1 MNSSKSKKTKDI
13 SKKDISK
20 KDIFEQ
26 KHFKLLDFKDFPPIL
41 GQPIILDKDTIFYR
55 AYDKK
60 YKKFK
65 RPAFFGEYDNALKYK
80 TNERELSAFI
90 TKRKIKLLDIRY
102 VSHII
107 NQLIIL
113 RENNKMVD
121 GYKTL
126 ALSFGLVS
134 LYEQLKLYKMR
145 YLNILKD
152 DKRYTKMIEYY
163 NHYESSQE
171 KFTWQNPIELSG
183 IRIGDTTNDIESSLM
198 LKAIFGDFF
207 DGIIFPK
214 IFSPY
219 FNENYIPN
227 EILLFEPE
235 KCVFENEINMIILNT
250 NYASYVNINDVIKK
264 NGINVFQVPYLMKNN
279 KYMYYQYG
287 GHSTGKSDPN
297 YIFEKNNIIN
307 EYYDTK
313 KKKVK
318 KLQKIGQMFK
328 NELFDT
334 KVPERIN
341 YIAERNDLLSSRST
355 MELNPSI

>member
-1 MNSSKSKKTKDI
+1 MDSSKSKKTKKIKNDSKIDI
-13 SKKDISK
+13 KR
-20 KDIFEQ
+20 
-26 KHFKLLDFKDFPPIL
+26 LDFKDFPPIL
-41 GQPIILDKDTIFYR
+41 GQPIILDKYTVFYR

-60 YKKFK
+60 YQNFE
-65 RPAFFGEYDNALKYK
+65 RPAFFGEYDTAFRYK
-80 TNERELSAFI
+80 TNDRTLSAFI

-145 YLNILKD
+145 YRDILKD
-152 DKRYTKMIEYY
+152 DKRYKKMIEYY

-171 KFTWQNPIELSG
+171 KFSWQNPVELSG
-183 IRIGDTTNDIESSLM
+183 IRVGETNNDIESTII
-198 LKAIFGDFF
+198 LKEIFRDYF
-207 DGIIFPK
+207 DGIIFSK
-214 IFSPY
+214 TFSPY
-219 FNENYIPN
+219 FEENYIPN

-235 KCVFENEINMIILNT
+235 KCVFEGIPNGILNDT
-250 NYASYVNINDVIKK
+250 SYININDVIKK
-264 NGINVFQVPYLMKNN
+264 NGMNVFQVPYLMKNN
-279 KYMYYQYG
+279 KYIYYQYG
-287 GHSTGKSDPN
+287 GHSTGKNNPN
-297 YIFEKNNIIN
+297 YIFEKNNVIN

-313 KKKVK
+313 KEEVK

-334 KVPERIN
+334 KVSPKIN
-341 YIAERNDLLSSRST
+341 YMNERNDLLASRPN
-355 MELNPSI
+355 MVFDPSGWK